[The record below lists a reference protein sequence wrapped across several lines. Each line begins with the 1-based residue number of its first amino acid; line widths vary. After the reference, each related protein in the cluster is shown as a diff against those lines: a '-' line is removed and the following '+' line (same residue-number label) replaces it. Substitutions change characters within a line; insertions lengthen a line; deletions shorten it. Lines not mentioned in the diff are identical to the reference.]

1 MTVDVN
7 IVSSDVDF
15 SGGGGGGG
23 STTPSNTIPQMSSGG
38 FISAAISAAAT
49 SPVAFSNQACKQLTV
64 ANNDPTNTLWVTQ
77 DLGNPSFP
85 VLPTVILYTVWIDE
99 RQPSHCDLLRRKHSD
114 IYCCCTLGSIVDA

>member
-7 IVSSDVDF
+7 IVSDQTNG
-15 SGGGGGGG
+15 SGGGGGN
-23 STTPSNTIPQMSSGG
+23 SSTPSNTIPQMSSGG
-38 FISAAISAAAT
+38 FINAAIAAAAT

-85 VLPTVILYTVWIDE
+85 VFPQSYFTLFGLTNANQVTTTYNGANTAATTVAARWE
-99 RQPSHCDLLRRKHSD
+99 
-114 IYCCCTLGSIVDA
+114 A